1 MTKTKSNVEVK
12 NIIQVDQE
20 LIDNIDNLI
29 ETGADKSILNIISD
43 LHPADI
49 AEIINHLHFDEAFF
63 VFNLLDTETAGDVI
77 TEVDENLREK
87 ILEEIDPDKI
97 TTIIDELETDDAT
110 DIISELPEEIQ
121 DQVLDNID
129 SESSEDVKELLKYP
143 EDTAGGKMSSDFVFL
158 YENATVRDAIHEV
171 RKNADHF
178 DNLFYIYILTKNDEL
193 VGVVGLKSLL
203 INTRNTPVVEVME
216 EDLIYVTTDVDQEE
230 VAVTMEKYDLVAIP
244 VVDENNVMV
253 GRITIDDIVEVI
265 SEEAEE
271 DIQKIAGLSDE
282 QESSDS
288 VFRISKIRLPW
299 LFIALGLEVLAA
311 FILDDWQDSL
321 KKSFASA
328 IAFIPVVMAMGG
340 STGTQAAI
348 VMVRGLASGD
358 IWLTESLKKISKE
371 FAVAIINGLILG
383 ASLCLITSF
392 FFGENLETSL
402 VVGSSLLL
410 VIFIA
415 TMMGAIVPL
424 ILKKFDIDPA
434 TATGPFV
441 TTTNDILGLI
451 IYLSIIT
458 LYFVK

>member
-20 LIDNIDNLI
+20 LIDNISNLI

-158 YENATVRDAIHEV
+158 YKDATVRDAIHEV
-171 RKNADHF
+171 RKNADDF
-178 DNLFYIYILTKNDEL
+178 DNLFYIYILAQSEKL

-203 INTRNTPVVEVME
+203 IHPRNTPITEVME
-216 EDLIYVTTDVDQEE
+216 EDLLYVEANLDQEE

-244 VVDENNVMV
+244 VVDENKVMV

-299 LFIALGLEVLAA
+299 LFIALALEVLAA
-311 FILDDWQDSL
+311 FILDDWQGSL
-321 KKSFASA
+321 KNSFASA

-348 VMVRGLASGD
+348 VMVRGLSSGD
-358 IWLTESLKKISKE
+358 IWLTESLKKLSKE
-371 FAVAIINGLILG
+371 FAVALINGIVLG
-383 ASLCLITSF
+383 ASLCVITTF
-392 FFGENLETSL
+392 FFDENLETSL
-402 VVGSSLLL
+402 VVGFSLLL

>member
-20 LIDNIDNLI
+20 LIDNISNLI

-158 YENATVRDAIHEV
+158 YEDATVRDAIHEV
-171 RKNADHF
+171 RKNADDF
-178 DNLFYIYILTKNDEL
+178 DNLFYIYILTQSEKL

-203 INTRNTPVVEVME
+203 IHPRNTPITEVME
-216 EDLIYVTTDVDQEE
+216 EDLLYVEANLDQEE

-244 VVDENNVMV
+244 VVDENKVMV

-265 SEEAEE
+265 NEEAEE

-299 LFIALGLEVLAA
+299 LFVALGLEVLAA
-311 FILDDWQDSL
+311 FILDDWQGSL
-321 KKSFASA
+321 SKSFASA

-348 VMVRGLASGD
+348 VMVRGLSSGD
-358 IWLTESLKKISKE
+358 IWLTESLKKLSKE
-371 FAVAIINGLILG
+371 FAVALINGIVLG
-383 ASLCLITSF
+383 ASLCVITTF
-392 FFGENLETSL
+392 FFDENLETSL
-402 VVGSSLLL
+402 VVGFSLLL